1 MGPPTLEVTLIG
13 LDSST
18 NWTTPSLEPVRQI
31 GSGGGIG
38 GRSGGSVFARSG
50 LADGGDGFRWSVFVV
65 GCCLILL
72 GVVGVRYA
80 PAIVRAQAREGM
92 TPVEDEH
99 LEETDRIRVTKG
111 TSVVFL
117 VVGVVLVGYASGV
130 V

>member
-1 MGPPTLEVTLIG
+1 MFI
-13 LDSST
+13 
-18 NWTTPSLEPVRQI
+18 
-31 GSGGGIG
+31 
-38 GRSGGSVFARSG
+38 
-50 LADGGDGFRWSVFVV
+50 V

-92 TPVEDEH
+92 TPVEDEQ

-111 TSVVFL
+111 TSVGFL
-117 VVGVVLVGYASGV
+117 VVGVVLVVYASGV

>member
-1 MGPPTLEVTLIG
+1 M
-13 LDSST
+13 
-18 NWTTPSLEPVRQI
+18 
-31 GSGGGIG
+31 
-38 GRSGGSVFARSG
+38 
-50 LADGGDGFRWSVFVV
+50 FVA

-80 PAIVRAQAREGM
+80 PAIVRAQASEGM
-92 TPVEDEH
+92 TPVEDDQ